1 MIPPLSAL
9 ATRSQTRMTRIR
21 QSQTLPFA
29 KPSAKS
35 SRASDGLGTRQLV
48 YFGTRSSSG
57 QGHPQTRPS
66 RGRGDRGGTH
76 PVSIGTMTNRCDVQF
91 SSTCSIASGA
101 PVVDSL
107 AVFQVTKIPFDSPK
121 AAYTADLT
129 LQYGDSSVSTGEIV
143 VLDAGDE
150 YTETQHFFFDLFDHL
165 YRSKDI

>member
-1 MIPPLSAL
+1 
-9 ATRSQTRMTRIR
+9 
-21 QSQTLPFA
+21 
-29 KPSAKS
+29 
-35 SRASDGLGTRQLV
+35 
-48 YFGTRSSSG
+48 
-57 QGHPQTRPS
+57 
-66 RGRGDRGGTH
+66 
-76 PVSIGTMTNRCDVQF
+76 MTNRCDVQF